1 MLTGAPRPLAPRPPS
16 HIIEGEIP
24 SKMEVTVARK
34 HQILHDTLALVLA
47 GGQGERLFPLTR
59 DRSKPAVPFGGMYRI
74 IDFTLSNCLNSGL
87 RKIYV
92 LTQYKS
98 GSLERHI
105 QLGWSQLFSAELGE
119 YIYTVPPQLRI
130 GQRWYEGTADAV
142 YHNIHLI
149 EQERP
154 DRVLVLSGDHVYTM
168 DYQKMID
175 AHERS
180 GALATIGAVEV
191 PLAQASAF
199 GVLEVDDQQRI
210 RSFAEKPDRPTPI
223 PGTQDRAL
231 VNMGVYCFEREVLL
245 QALSDDAASVSRHDF
260 GHDVLPALVESGL
273 LYAYP
278 FVDEL
283 RKPEPYWR
291 DIGTIASYFEAS
303 MDLVGVDPTFNLY
316 DRDWPLRTMPRQLPP
331 VKTVFAQERPGGRLG
346 IILDSLVCNGVIVSG
361 GRVER
366 SILSPEVRINS
377 YSSVSDCVLMDGVE
391 VGRYARLRRVIV
403 DKWVKIPPGTV
414 IGEDLEADRK
424 RFFVDDSGVTVVA
437 KRSVIEAPH
446 T

>member
-1 MLTGAPRPLAPRPPS
+1 M
-16 HIIEGEIP
+16 
-24 SKMEVTVARK
+24 ARK

-74 IDFTLSNCLNSGL
+74 VDFTLSNCVNSGL

-119 YIYTVPPQLRI
+119 YIYTVPPQLRV

-142 YHNIHLI
+142 YHNTHLI

-154 DRVLVLSGDHVYTM
+154 HRVLVLSGDHIYTM

-191 PLAQASAF
+191 PLERASAF
-199 GVLEVDDQQRI
+199 GVLEIDDQQRI
-210 RSFAEKPDRPTPI
+210 RSFAEKPAQPSPI
-223 PGTQDRAL
+223 PGKQDRAL

-245 QALSDDAASVSRHDF
+245 QALSTDAASASLHDF
-260 GHDVLPALVESGL
+260 GHDVLPAMAETGQ

-278 FVDEL
+278 FVDAH

-291 DIGTIASYFEAS
+291 DIGTIASYYEAS
-303 MDLVGVDPTFNLY
+303 MDLVDVHPTFNLY

-331 VKTVFAQERPGGRLG
+331 VKTVFAQEGPGGRLG
-346 IILDSLVCNGVIVSG
+346 IILDSLVCNGAIVSG

-391 VGRYARLRRVIV
+391 IGRYARLRRVIV
-403 DKWVKIPPGTV
+403 DKYVKIPPGTV
-414 IGEDLEADRK
+414 IGEDPEADRK
-424 RFFVDDSGVTVVA
+424 RFSVDESGVTVIA
-437 KRSVIEAPH
+437 KRTVIDAPAF
-446 T
+446 

>member
-1 MLTGAPRPLAPRPPS
+1 M
-16 HIIEGEIP
+16 
-24 SKMEVTVARK
+24 ARK

-74 IDFTLSNCLNSGL
+74 VDFTLSNCVNSGL

-119 YIYTVPPQLRI
+119 YIYTVPPQLRV

-142 YHNIHLI
+142 YHNTHLI

-154 DRVLVLSGDHVYTM
+154 HRVLVLSGDHIYTM

-175 AHERS
+175 AHERT

-191 PLAQASAF
+191 PLDRASAF
-199 GVLEVDDQQRI
+199 GVLEIDDQQRI
-210 RSFAEKPDRPTPI
+210 RSFAEKPAQPSPI
-223 PGTQDRAL
+223 PGKQDRAL
-231 VNMGVYCFEREVLL
+231 VNMGVYCFERDVLL
-245 QALSDDAASVSRHDF
+245 QALSTDAASASLHDF
-260 GHDVLPALVESGL
+260 GHDVLPAMVETGQ

-278 FVDEL
+278 FVDAH

-291 DIGTIASYFEAS
+291 DIGTIASYYEAS
-303 MDLVGVDPTFNLY
+303 MDLVDVHPTFNLY

-331 VKTVFAQERPGGRLG
+331 VKTVFAQEGPGGRLG
-346 IILDSLVCNGVIVSG
+346 IILDSLVCNGAIVSG

-391 VGRYARLRRVIV
+391 IGRYARLRRVIV
-403 DKWVKIPPGTV
+403 DKYVKIPPGTV
-414 IGEDLEADRK
+414 IGEDPEADRK
-424 RFFVDDSGVTVVA
+424 RFSVDESGVTVIA
-437 KRSVIEAPH
+437 KRTVIDAPAS
-446 T
+446 